1 MVTFRGAGGGI
12 LRLGRAAGSC
22 GAIVRQDRA
31 ADRADRTV
39 RLNGAVPID
48 SDPSPDEQG
57 TSALLALLRADL
69 EAAAFTRD
77 ALEALWG
84 PDAASA
90 LHRGERVPVRRALE
104 ARGPDHEASAVLVTL
119 AELFVLGDPV
129 RREAAAE
136 ALPALGLDGA
146 IELGLV
152 GDTGEAGPAASVRAL
167 LDLRPYDFTD
177 ALGDGHWWILSDLG
191 ELALGH
197 ALDER
202 HVLGVGGASMT
213 LSGLMIPKPAGRV
226 LDLGTGC
233 GIQAMHAS
241 RSARAVVATD
251 ISKRALAIARMN
263 VALNRI
269 ENVEFRLGSL
279 FEPVE
284 GERFDAIV
292 SNPPFVITPRVPG
305 VPAYE
310 YRDGGL
316 VGDAIVEAVMRG
328 AADHL
333 AHGGIAQL
341 LGNWEYRDDGDAL
354 DRVREWTGG
363 LEYWV
368 IEREVQ
374 HITEYAETWIRDGG
388 TRPGSAEF
396 DRLYDAWLDDFERR
410 GVREVGFGYVLLRRP
425 DATPRRPLARIERLH
440 GSIGDGGDTASLG
453 AHLAVCLAAHDRQA
467 EWSDEE
473 LASARLTVAA
483 DVTEERHY
491 WPGDEHPTAMLLR
504 QGGGFGRVIS
514 LDTALAALV
523 GACDGELAVGAV
535 TAALAELLDVDEP
548 TLTQDLL
555 PAVRTLMGDG
565 MLLPAE

>member
-1 MVTFRGAGGGI
+1 M
-12 LRLGRAAGSC
+12 
-22 GAIVRQDRA
+22 
-31 ADRADRTV
+31 
-39 RLNGAVPID
+39 RLNGAVHID
-48 SDPSPDEQG
+48 SAPQPDEQE
-57 TSALLALLRADL
+57 TSALLARLRADL

-84 PDAASA
+84 PDAATA
-90 LHRGERVPVRRALE
+90 LHRGERVPARRALE
-104 ARGPDHEASAVLVTL
+104 ARRLDHGASAALVTL

-129 RREAAAE
+129 RREAAAD
-136 ALPALGLDGA
+136 ALRALGLDGA

-152 GDTGEAGPAASVRAL
+152 AGVASDEAGGGGGPGAASVRAQ

-197 ALDER
+197 ELGEQ
-202 HVLGVGGASMT
+202 HVLGIGGASMT
-213 LSGLMIPKPAGRV
+213 LSGLMIPAPAARV

-241 RSARAVVATD
+241 RFAREVVATD
-251 ISKRALAIARMN
+251 ISRRALAIARMN

-279 FEPVE
+279 FEPVA

-333 AHGGIAQL
+333 APGGIAQL
-341 LGNWEYRDDGDAL
+341 LGNWEYRDDGDGL

-363 LEYWV
+363 LEHWV

-374 HITEYAETWIRDGG
+374 RVTEYAETWIRDGG

-425 DATPRRPLARIERLH
+425 DATSRRPLARLERLH
-440 GSIGDGGDTASLG
+440 GSIGDGGDTAALG

-467 EWSDEE
+467 EWDDEE
-473 LASARLTVAA
+473 LAAARLTVAG

-504 QGGGFGRVIS
+504 QGGGFGRVIT

-535 TAALAELLDVDEP
+535 IAALAELLEVDEAA
-548 TLTQDLL
+548 LARELL